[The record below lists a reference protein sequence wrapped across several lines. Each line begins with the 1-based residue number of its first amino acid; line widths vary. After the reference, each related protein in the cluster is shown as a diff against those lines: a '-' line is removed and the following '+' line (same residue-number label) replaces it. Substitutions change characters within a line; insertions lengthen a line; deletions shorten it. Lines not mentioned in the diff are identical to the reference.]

1 MGVLLALMEVNI
13 RGRINKKMRVIA
25 DSKAQA
31 AEKAKIM
38 LLNDLDVDLNDFELE
53 VQLIEGEFQDD
64 SEPLGI

>member
-1 MGVLLALMEVNI
+1 MEVNI

-38 LLNDLDVDLNDFELE
+38 LLNDLDVDLNDLELE
-53 VQLIEGEFQDD
+53 VQLIEGEFHDD
-64 SEPLGI
+64 SEPYGI